1 MLNDARAILA
11 GHMNEWTEADI
22 CWPNMPPLTDG
33 NKPWVR
39 FTALSDGDG
48 ISYVSTPQGPM
59 LETGLVSVQVFT
71 PAGSGDGKASEL
83 ADSIAG
89 HFRYYSA
96 DGLNCGAVKKQT
108 IGSNDG
114 WYQIN
119 LTCRWHYSG
128 EQ

>member
-11 GHMNEWTEADI
+11 GHMITWTEADI
-22 CWPNMPPLTDG
+22 CWPNMPPLTGG
-33 NKPWVR
+33 NKPWIR
-39 FTALSDGDG
+39 FTVLSDGDAV
-48 ISYVSTPQGPM
+48 SYVTNPQGAG

-71 PAGSGDGKASEL
+71 PAGTGDGKASEL
-83 ADSIAG
+83 ADSIAA
-89 HFRYYSA
+89 HFRYYSSG
-96 DGLNCGAVKKQT
+96 GLNCGAVKKQT